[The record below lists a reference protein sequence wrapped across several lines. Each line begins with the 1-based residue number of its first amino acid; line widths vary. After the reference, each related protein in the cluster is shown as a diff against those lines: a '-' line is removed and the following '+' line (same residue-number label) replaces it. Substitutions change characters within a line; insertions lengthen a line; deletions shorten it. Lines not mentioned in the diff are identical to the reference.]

1 MTKVKYSPTLY
12 KLEFWTNHYVIV
24 QVVSILNLNNKI
36 FKSLNVIKRRK
47 KLSINWL
54 TRISFFQ
61 RKNKKFFNL
70 FSSNAIWSHHIIS
83 DRLISKRFLRDL
95 RRFLSVELLISGVIL
110 LRLPPN
116 KVDISFLWNRLWS
129 ESNLAIISVNWSLL
143 LLLEITSE
151 TNKPPNPHLQVSVIR

>member
-1 MTKVKYSPTLY
+1 MTKVKYSLTLY

-36 FKSLNVIKRRK
+36 LKSLNVIKRRK

-110 LRLPPN
+110 LQLPLN
-116 KVDISFLWNRLWS
+116 KVMKPTLKWVEPCYHQRQLISSPSLEDYLWDKQ
-129 ESNLAIISVNWSLL
+129 
-143 LLLEITSE
+143 T
-151 TNKPPNPHLQVSVIR
+151 T